1 MSRKQQLERFAAKQ
15 MEFLR
20 GAEDKNARDYQMM
33 LWAGFLSGL
42 RLTNAIT
49 HQEYDDYYK
58 DLQDLSEQLDAEQEK
73 TA

>member
-15 MEFLR
+15 MDFLR
-20 GAEDKNARDYQMM
+20 EAKDKNARDYQMM

-49 HQEYDDYYK
+49 QQEYNAYYK
-58 DLQDLSEQLDAEQEK
+58 SLQDLSEQFDAEPEK
-73 TA
+73 IA